1 MKAHSMNSLSIIGT
15 LMQGN
20 HFIDFRNIY
29 EPDDV
34 AKFGFQ
40 YDSVG
45 RPKA

>member
-1 MKAHSMNSLSIIGT
+1 MKAHRMNSVSIIGT
-15 LMQGN
+15 LMQAN

-29 EPDDV
+29 EPDEV

-40 YDSVG
+40 CDSVG